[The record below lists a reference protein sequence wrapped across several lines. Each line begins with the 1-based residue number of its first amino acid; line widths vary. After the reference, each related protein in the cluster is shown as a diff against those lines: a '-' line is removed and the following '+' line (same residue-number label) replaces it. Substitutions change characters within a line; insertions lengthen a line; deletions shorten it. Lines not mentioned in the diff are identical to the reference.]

1 MTVYRLVTATER
13 TYNTL
18 MDNHLTAYVM
28 VGAPGAGKS
37 TYAKKLAETE
47 NAVII
52 SGDDVR
58 RELYGDSSVQGS
70 WVQIWD
76 RIEELV
82 SGSCGLSVILDGTH
96 YRKDYREE
104 AISLLRSFGYLR
116 IEAVVIN
123 PSLATCL
130 ARNFQRKRHVPDYVI
145 KEMHEK
151 LQTSLKTIDHEDFDR
166 INYVL

>member
-1 MTVYRLVTATER
+1 M
-13 TYNTL
+13 TYNTYMEKDL
-18 MDNHLTAYVM
+18 YSYVM

-58 RELYGDSSVQGS
+58 QELYGDSSVQGS
-70 WVQIWD
+70 WIQIWD

-82 SGSCGLSVILDGTH
+82 SGSCGMSVILDGTH

-104 AISLLRSFGYLR
+104 AITLLRSFGYLR
-116 IEAVVIN
+116 VEAVVVN
-123 PSLATCL
+123 PSLPACL

-151 LQTSLKTIDHEDFDR
+151 LQTSLKTIDNEDFDR
-166 INYVL
+166 ITYVL